1 MRLDEVL
8 QSKYDR
14 IVRNYQIPGWAYP
27 ILPSIP
33 FIGERY
39 NENTTKCL
47 VYASAENLTYI
58 DVEHEKGNVCDIE
71 RIGDRQFNRH
81 RELLKGTDPF
91 PNIHLE
97 PMNNGSLA
105 ITSRYI
111 LALLGYDSSFSEKPK
126 EFIEEICIG
135 NFGKFSI
142 KPDQKINKGKS
153 ASNQDYA
160 SKFKYLKC
168 SLDYVL
174 ADIEFLQPDILII
187 PKTIWNFAGVHKPVL
202 SLLKKKTRVVK
213 IYQTNRRVIGS
224 HISKILS
231 ANPDFSRASFP
242 FCDPWLAKINDSGIN
257 YAEMEK
263 YVTWLSFN
271 FEHNEETYF

>member
-1 MRLDEVL
+1 MLTAKNL
-8 QSKYDR
+8 QK
-14 IVRNYQIPGWAYP
+14 NYKDIFEKMSYPEWAYP
-27 ILPSIP
+27 IQPSIP
-33 FIGERY
+33 LIGEKY
-39 NENTTKCL
+39 HESTTKCL
-47 VYASAENLTYI
+47 VYASAENLAYI

-71 RIGDRQFNRH
+71 RLGDRQLNRH

-105 ITSRYI
+105 IASRYI
-111 LALLGYDSSFSEKPK
+111 LALHGYDSSFSENPH
-126 EFIEEICIG
+126 EYIEETCVG

-142 KPDQKINKGKS
+142 KPDPNINEGKS

-160 SKFKYLKC
+160 NKFKYLKC

-174 ADIEFLQPDILII
+174 ADIELLQPDILII
-187 PKTIWNFAGVHKPVL
+187 PKTIWNFVGVHKPAI

-224 HISKILS
+224 HISKVLL
-231 ANPDFSRASFP
+231 ANPDFKRVSFP
-242 FCDPWLAKINDSGIN
+242 FCRPWLERINDSGIN
-257 YAEMEK
+257 HAEMEK
-263 YVTWLSFN
+263 YITWLSFN
-271 FEHNEETYF
+271 YENSKEEYF

>member
-33 FIGERY
+33 FIGEKY

-47 VYASAENLTYI
+47 VYASAENLTYLNNTGEFEI
-58 DVEHEKGNVCDIE
+58 NNL
-71 RIGDRQFNRH
+71 GDKQFNRH
-81 RELLKGTDPF
+81 RELLNRTSPY

-111 LALLGYDSSFSEKPK
+111 LALLGYDSSFSEIPT
-126 EFIEEICIG
+126 EFIEEISVG

-142 KPDQKINKGKS
+142 KPDQKINEGKS
-153 ASNQDYA
+153 SSNQDYA
-160 SKFKYLKC
+160 SKFGHLKC

-174 ADIEFLQPDILII
+174 ADIEFLRPDILII

-224 HISKILS
+224 HISKTLL
-231 ANPDFSRASFP
+231 ANPDFSGASFP
-242 FCDPWLAKINDSGIN
+242 FCDPWLEKIDDSGIN
-257 YAEMEK
+257 HEEMEK
-263 YVTWLSFN
+263 YITWLSFN

>member
-1 MRLDEVL
+1 MLTAKSL
-8 QSKYDR
+8 QK
-14 IVRNYQIPGWAYP
+14 NYKDIFEKVSYPEWAYP

-33 FIGERY
+33 FIGEKY
-39 NENTTKCL
+39 DESTTKCL
-47 VYASAENLTYI
+47 VYASAENLTYLNNTGEFEI
-58 DVEHEKGNVCDIE
+58 NNL
-71 RIGDRQFNRH
+71 GDKQFNRH
-81 RELLKGTDPF
+81 RELLNRTRPY

-111 LALLGYDSSFSEKPK
+111 LALLGYDSSFSEKPM
-126 EFIEEICIG
+126 EFIEEISIG

-142 KPDQKINKGKS
+142 KPDQNINEGQS
-153 ASNQDYA
+153 VMNQDYA
-160 SKFKYLKC
+160 SKFRYLKY

-174 ADIEFLQPDILII
+174 ADVEMLQPDILVI

-224 HISKILS
+224 HISKILM
-231 ANPDFSRASFP
+231 ANPDFSGASFP
-242 FCDPWLAKINDSGIN
+242 FCDPWLDKIDDSGIN
-257 YAEMEK
+257 HEEMEK